1 MYQSHQSSDAS
12 STGLSV
18 PERVAGSGMPLS
30 YAYGECSLGSILVA
44 ASRRG
49 LCAILIGD
57 DRHGLL
63 RELQARFTRYE
74 LIAGDGDLEAVIA
87 HIIAF
92 IEDPRIALDW
102 PLDMQG
108 TAFQQRVWQ
117 VLRQI
122 PVGET
127 ASYSDIAERIGQPK
141 SVRAVAGACAA
152 NNLAVAI
159 PCHRVVRS
167 DGGLSGYYWGVD
179 RKRELLAREAGS
191 RKA

>member
-12 STGLSV
+12 STGLST
-18 PERVAGSGMPLS
+18 PDRVAGSGMTLS
-30 YAYGECSLGSILVA
+30 YAYGECSLGSVLVA
-44 ASRRG
+44 TSQRG

-57 DRHGLL
+57 DRHALL
-63 RELQARFTRYE
+63 RELHERFARYE
-74 LIAGDGDLEAVIA
+74 LIADDRNQEAVVA
-87 HIIAF
+87 RIIAF
-92 IEDPRIALDW
+92 IEDPRAGLDW

-127 ASYSDIAERIGQPK
+127 ASYSDIAERIGQRNGA
-141 SVRAVAGACAA
+141 RAVAGACAA
-152 NNLAVAI
+152 NHLAVAI

-167 DGGLSGYYWGVD
+167 DGGLSGYYWGVA
-179 RKRELLAREAGS
+179 RKRELLAREAAN